1 MFPRYVGSVHFSN
14 HVHWDQVELIAGEY
28 AEDIFEF
35 FGGTVEPFLLSS
47 RARRHLWLALL
58 EIYPSGAKS
67 ALVRF
72 GFDGCPAQ
80 LMDWVLEAAPSLLWP
95 VIRRCMP
102 ASGLSKGTYS
112 QIASHLR
119 ARHRS
124 GRVWLQTGTMTRR
137 EWVAAL
143 TLPDCLVE
151 KSVLALM
158 AGNEARALAV
168 RDLWNLAI
176 DQGRDPSNLRRAIC
190 TSNSMEAVELILTR
204 ALQADRLPEAPVP
217 SASQILPIR
226 TKRALMQHGQ
236 SMKNC
241 MGRSFGAGFGLRSR
255 NDAFFM
261 WLGDPEGPAM
271 IRLTYDIGWR
281 LSEVKLAENAR
292 PPDTLYRRIAE
303 AFSTVGVKNRP
314 DVSDLLLAL

>member
-1 MFPRYVGSVHFSN
+1 MQFSN
-14 HVHWDQVELIAGEY
+14 HAHRDQIELIAGEY
-28 AEDIFEF
+28 AEDIFQS

-47 RARRHLWLALL
+47 RSRRHLWLALL

-72 GFDGCPAQ
+72 GFD
-80 LMDWVLEAAPSLLWP
+80 AAPIRLIDWALETAPPLLWP

-102 ASGLSKGTYS
+102 ASVLSKGAYS

-119 ARHRS
+119 ARPRS
-124 GRVWLQTGTMTRR
+124 GRVWLQMGTMTRR
-137 EWVAAL
+137 DWAAAL
-143 TLPDCLVE
+143 ALPDCLVE
-151 KSVLALM
+151 KSVLELM

-190 TSNSMEAVELILTR
+190 TATSMDAVELIFTR
-204 ALQADRLPEAPVP
+204 SLSADQLPEAPVP

-226 TKRALMQHGQ
+226 TKRSLMQHGQ

-241 MGRSFGAGFGLRSR
+241 MGRSFGAGFGVRSR

-271 IRLTYDIGWR
+271 IRLTYDIDWR
-281 LSEVKLAENAR
+281 LSEVKLTGNAR
-292 PPDTLYRRIAE
+292 PPDILYRRIVD
-303 AFSTVGVKNRP
+303 AFSTVGVKDRP